1 MTDQSAN
8 DKAKVLLEKYLN
20 GNCSE
25 EEQALIEQWY
35 LTLGTEPIDLTESA
49 LLEDFAELRE
59 TSIAPVKT
67 YNKLRFLLPLAA
79 AIAVL
84 FMTVLL
90 WQWKV
95 GGNIKEEE
103 VTLTQDFAPGSNKA
117 ILSIEGEAD
126 ISLSGGQ
133 EALVSDGDL
142 LSYSDGTSI
151 KALESVRQVKLS
163 TPVAG
168 QYKVQL
174 PDNTVVWLNAL
185 SSISYPTVFAQDE
198 RRVTVTGEVYFEVS
212 PDKNKPFIVETT
224 EQRIE
229 VIGTSFNLDAYGDN
243 GNTLTTL
250 VEGSLIVERNDIRS
264 NVLLKPGEQSIVST
278 DHKIVVKK
286 VNVDEESS
294 WKDGLYIVHDASL
307 AQYAKKIERW
317 YDVQIDMGSY
327 ADESLSAI
335 IPRNAKL
342 SEVLQA
348 IELKTG
354 VKFVIEERRVMAIN

>member
-1 MTDQSAN
+1 MTNQAAN
-8 DKAKVLLEKYLN
+8 DKAQVLLEKYLK

-35 LTLGTEPIDLTESA
+35 LTLGKEPIDLTESA
-49 LLEDFAELRE
+49 LIEDLTELRKI
-59 TSIAPVKT
+59 SIVPVKT
-67 YNKLRFLLPLAA
+67 YSKLRVLVPLAA

-84 FMTVLL
+84 FMTVLF

-95 GGNIKEEE
+95 DENIKEEE
-103 VTLTQDFAPGSNKA
+103 VALTQDFEPGSNKA

-133 EALVSDGDL
+133 ESLVSDGDL

-151 KALESVRQVKLS
+151 KTFESVKQVKLS

-174 PDNTVVWLNAL
+174 PDNTIVWLNAL
-185 SSISYPTVFAQDE
+185 SSIAYPTVFAGDE
-198 RRVTVTGEVYFEVS
+198 RKVVVTGEVYFEVS
-212 PDKNKPFIVETT
+212 PDKNKPFIVETN

-250 VEGSLIVERNDIRS
+250 VEGSLRVQSSDMAS
-264 NVLLKPGEQSIVST
+264 NVLLKPGEQSIVSVNN
-278 DHKIVVKK
+278 KIAIRK

-294 WKDGLYIVHDASL
+294 WKDGLYIVQDASL
-307 AQYAKKIERW
+307 SQYAKKIERW
-317 YDVQIDMGSY
+317 YDVQIDMGNY
-327 ADESLSAI
+327 AHESLSAI

-354 VKFVIEERRVMAIN
+354 VKFVIEGRRVMAIN